1 MSFSYDSDQQIL
13 NDISFDIKANT
24 TLAIVGRSGAG
35 KSTFLDLLLGLIKP
49 TGGVIMYGDIPHTDL
64 DYRDLRSKVAYVG
77 QDTTLFSGTLEENLC
92 FVSGPV
98 ARDRLQLVV
107 TWLGLANLLRVL
119 IMASDGYWRK
129 WHSPI
134 WRVAATGGP
143 CKSLVAKLRVL

>member
-13 NDISFDIKANT
+13 NDISFEIKANA

-49 TGGVIMYGDIPHTDL
+49 TDGVIMYGDVPHTDL

-92 FVSGPV
+92 
-98 ARDRLQLVV
+98 
-107 TWLGLANLLRVL
+107 
-119 IMASDGYWRK
+119 
-129 WHSPI
+129 
-134 WRVAATGGP
+134 
-143 CKSLVAKLRVL
+143 C